1 MRAIFRFV
9 RHRLNPE
16 VAGLLLAFALA
27 MAVKAI
33 PVITDRVPFNAD
45 EAIVALMARH
55 ILQGERPVFFYGQ
68 TYMGSLDAFLVAGG
82 FAIFGQQIWVIRLV
96 QAVLYL
102 GTLWTTYLL
111 GKAIFG
117 SPRSGM
123 IAVLLL
129 AVPVVNVAL
138 YTTVSLGGYGEAL
151 LLGNL
156 ILLCALRIANYSFYF
171 SADIQTTHVNAA
183 PSTFSIMIPVFLWSV
198 FAGLGLWAL
207 AITLVYTL
215 PAAGLIIVR
224 YWQNR
229 THIPWR
235 LLIRLIFLGLV
246 GFAIGA
252 FPLWN
257 YALHHGIAELLFETG
272 GGAVNISQSP
282 YFEQVI
288 GRLLNFVL
296 LGGTATL
303 GLRPPWEV
311 RWLALP
317 LIPFILL
324 FWAAVINLTARK
336 LRRLGRPE
344 RQFSWMLIAMIGV
357 LAAAFILTPFG
368 NDPSGRYFLPLA
380 LPLALFA
387 GDAIRTYPFPKEIW
401 RWAVVVFVMAFNGI
415 GIIQCALRLP
425 PGITTQ
431 FDLNTVVDHRY
442 DQQLIDFLDTQGE
455 TRGFSNYWVA
465 YPLAFLSQERLIF
478 VPRLPYHLDLSYTP
492 RDDRY
497 APYDQI
503 VKSSSKVAYI
513 TINRGSL
520 DSYLRSAF
528 SRAGVQWDEK
538 LIGDYRIYYHL
549 SKSIQP
555 EEIGLGLATP

>member
-1 MRAIFRFV
+1 MSAFFRFV
-9 RHRLNPE
+9 RPRLNLE
-16 VAGLLLAFALA
+16 VVGLLLAFALA
-27 MAVKAI
+27 MAVKSVL
-33 PVITDRVPFNAD
+33 VITDRVPFNAD

-82 FAIFGQQIWVIRLV
+82 FAIFGEQVWVIRLV

-102 GTLWTTYLL
+102 GTLWTTFLL

-117 SPRSGM
+117 SPHSGM

-129 AVPVVNVAL
+129 AVPAVNMVL
-138 YTTVSLGGYGEAL
+138 YTTASLGGYGEAL

-156 ILLCALRIANYSFYF
+156 ILYYAVRIVNNNSFF
-171 SADIQTTHVNAA
+171 SVDIQPFQFNFTS
-183 PSTFSIMIPVFLWSV
+183 STFSIMTLVFLWALFS
-198 FAGLGLWAL
+198 GLGLWAL

-215 PAAGLIIVR
+215 PAFGLILVR

-229 THIPWR
+229 ALIPWR
-235 LLIRLIFLGLV
+235 SSAGLIFLGLV

-257 YALHHGIAELLFETG
+257 YAFHHGIAEMFFETG
-272 GGAVNISQSP
+272 GGVVNISQSP
-282 YFEQVI
+282 YLEQVF

-296 LGGTATL
+296 LGGTAAL
-303 GLRPPWEV
+303 GMRPPWEV

-324 FWAAVINLTARK
+324 FWAAVVYLTVHK
-336 LRRLGRPE
+336 LRSLDRLE
-344 RQFSWMLIAMIGV
+344 RQLSWMLIAMIGV
-357 LAAAFILTPFG
+357 LAGAFILTPFG

-380 LPLALFA
+380 LPMALFA
-387 GDAIRTYPFPKEIW
+387 GDTIRTYPFPKEIW
-401 RWAVVVFVMAFNGI
+401 RWAAVFFVMAFNGI

-431 FDLNTVVDHRY
+431 FDLNTVVDHRF
-442 DQQLIDFLDTQGE
+442 DQQLIDFLNTQGE

-497 APYDQI
+497 APYDQL
-503 VKSSSKVAYI
+503 VEASSKVAYI
-513 TINRGSL
+513 TINRGPL
-520 DSYLRSAF
+520 DALLRSAF
-528 SRAGVQWDEK
+528 SHAGVRWDEK

-549 SKSIQP
+549 SKPIRP